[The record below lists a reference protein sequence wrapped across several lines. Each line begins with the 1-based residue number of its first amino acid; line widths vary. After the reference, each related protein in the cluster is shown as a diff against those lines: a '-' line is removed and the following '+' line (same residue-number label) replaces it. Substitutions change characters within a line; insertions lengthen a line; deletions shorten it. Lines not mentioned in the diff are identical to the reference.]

1 MELYLSL
8 ACDSARQA
16 SSGTRIDVRGAFN
29 DLFAPGFP
37 AVQSRMVI
45 VAGIEWD
52 RSDEGSYR
60 FRVDLLDPSG
70 KPCLTAEGETRVDRR
85 PPDRP
90 PARTC
95 LIMPVENV
103 VFPVSGTYRFSVRAK
118 GRVFRGTA
126 LHLFRDPDAA
136 PRDGREERNDRES
149 GDEPARVASGAG
161 AEDAR
166 RVERKRGTP

>member
-16 SSGTRIDVRGAFN
+16 ETGTRVDIQGAFN

-60 FRVDLLDPSG
+60 FRVDLLDPSR
-70 KPCLTAEGETRVDRR
+70 KPSLTVEGETQVDRR
-85 PPDRP
+85 NPDRP

-103 VFPVSGTYRFSVRAK
+103 VFPVPGKYRFSVRAK
-118 GRVFRGTA
+118 GRVFKGSA

-136 PRDGREERNDRES
+136 TGDG
-149 GDEPARVASGAG
+149 
-161 AEDAR
+161 
-166 RVERKRGTP
+166 

>member
-16 SSGTRIDVRGAFN
+16 DTGTRIDVQGAFN

-37 AVQSRMVI
+37 AVQGRMVI

-52 RSDEGSYR
+52 RSDEGGYR

-70 KPCLTAEGETRVDRR
+70 KPCLTVEGETQVDRR
-85 PPDRP
+85 APDRP

-103 VFPVSGTYRFSVRAK
+103 VFPVPGKYRFSVRAK
-118 GRVFRGTA
+118 GRVLKGSA
-126 LHLFRDPDAA
+126 LHLFHDPDTA
-136 PRDGREERNDRES
+136 S
-149 GDEPARVASGAG
+149 SGAS
-161 AEDAR
+161 
-166 RVERKRGTP
+166 

>member
-16 SSGTRIDVRGAFN
+16 ATGTRIDIQGAFN

-37 AVQSRMVI
+37 AVQSHMVI

-70 KPCLTAEGETRVDRR
+70 KPSLTVEGETQVDPRAT
-85 PPDRP
+85 DRP

-103 VFPVSGTYRFSVRAK
+103 VFPVPGRYRFSVRAK
-118 GRVFRGTA
+118 GRVFKGSA
-126 LHLFRDPDAA
+126 LHLFRDPDA
-136 PRDGREERNDRES
+136 
-149 GDEPARVASGAG
+149 
-161 AEDAR
+161 
-166 RVERKRGTP
+166 TPPDD

>member
-16 SSGTRIDVRGAFN
+16 PSGTRIDVQGAFN

-60 FRVDLLDPSG
+60 FRVDLLDPSR
-70 KPCLTAEGETRVDRR
+70 KPCLTVEGETQVDRR

-103 VFPVSGTYRFSVRAK
+103 VFPVPGRYRFSVRAK
-118 GRVFRGTA
+118 GRVLKGSA
-126 LHLFRDPDAA
+126 LHLFEDPNVA
-136 PRDGREERNDRES
+136 PADG
-149 GDEPARVASGAG
+149 
-161 AEDAR
+161 
-166 RVERKRGTP
+166 

>member
-8 ACDSARQA
+8 ACDSARQV
-16 SSGTRIDVRGAFN
+16 SSGTRIDVQGAFN

-52 RSDEGSYR
+52 RSDDGSHR

-70 KPCLTAEGETRVDRR
+70 KPCLTVEGETQVDRR
-85 PPDRP
+85 APDRP

-103 VFPVSGTYRFSVRAK
+103 VFPVPGRYRFSVRAK
-118 GRVFRGTA
+118 GRVFKGSA

-136 PRDGREERNDRES
+136 PPEG
-149 GDEPARVASGAG
+149 
-161 AEDAR
+161 
-166 RVERKRGTP
+166 